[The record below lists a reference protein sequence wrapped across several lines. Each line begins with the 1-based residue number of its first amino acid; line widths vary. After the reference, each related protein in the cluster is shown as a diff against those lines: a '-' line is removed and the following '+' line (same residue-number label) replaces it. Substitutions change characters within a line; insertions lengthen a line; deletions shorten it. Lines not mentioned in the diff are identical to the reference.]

1 MLADLEL
8 GEYGRQMPYS
18 LEAEQSV
25 LGAVLIDPA
34 CFALVMESLRADT
47 FYRPQHR
54 QIFEVMSTMF
64 NLNKTMDFI
73 TILDAVKSE
82 GIFDTDEDAKIYLTN
97 LAQVVPSAANVEA
110 YCKIVREK
118 YYVRRLIEASRG
130 IIEMA
135 SDSQAESDVLLD
147 SAEQSIFDIRQG
159 RNTSSFKHIRTAI
172 TETYEVLQRLSGED
186 RDKYRGIPTG
196 FSMLDRVITG
206 LNRTDLILI
215 AARPGMGKT
224 SFALNIAENVA
235 TKTDK
240 TVAIFSLEMSSEQL
254 AQRLLSSQ
262 ASVEGQLLR
271 TGELSGDDWVRIAM
285 ASQTLSR
292 ADIYLD
298 DTPGITIGEM
308 KAKLRRLRKVDLVI
322 IDYLQL
328 MSSGRRSENRV
339 QEVSEI
345 TRNLK
350 IMAKE
355 LNVPVS
361 SFAMIFRFRVI
372 MAKELNV
379 PVITLS
385 QLSRGP
391 ESRSDHKPMLSDL
404 RESGSIEQDAD
415 IVLLLFREDYYAR
428 EDAEE
433 RNVANCDVAKNRHG
447 EVGVVKLGWDNRYTR
462 FTNLELGRDE
472 P

>member
-1 MLADLEL
+1 MAQQGISTAFADQ
-8 GEYGRQMPYS
+8 QMPYN

-25 LGAVLIDPA
+25 LGAILIDTS
-34 CFALVMESLRADT
+34 CFPVVVENLRADA
-47 FYRPQHR
+47 FYRPQHQ
-54 QIFEVMSTMF
+54 QIFECMVNMWGQ
-64 NLNKTMDFI
+64 NRTMDFI
-73 TILDAVKSE
+73 TILDAVKNDE
-82 GIFDTDEDAKIYLTN
+82 VFDTPEDAKIYLAN
-97 LAQVVPSAANVEA
+97 LAQIVPSSANVEA
-110 YCKIVREK
+110 YCRIVREK
-118 YYVRRLIEASRG
+118 YYVRRLIQASRE
-130 IIEMA
+130 IIDMA
-135 SDSQAESDVLLD
+135 QDSQAESDTLLD
-147 SAEQSIFDIRQG
+147 CAEQAIFDIRQG
-159 RNTSSFKHIRTAI
+159 RSSSGLKHLRTAI
-172 TETYEVLQRLSGED
+172 TETYETLQRLSGED
-186 RDKYRGIPTG
+186 SDRYRGLSTG
-196 FSMLDRVITG
+196 YSALDRVITG
-206 LNRTDLILI
+206 LNKSDLILI

-262 ASVEGQLLR
+262 ASIEGKALR

-285 ASQTLSR
+285 ASQVLSK

-298 DTPGITIGEM
+298 DTPGITVGEM
-308 KAKLRRLRKVDLVI
+308 KAKLRRLKKVDLVI

-328 MSSGRRSENRV
+328 MSSGRRIENRV

-355 LNVPVS
+355 LDVP
-361 SFAMIFRFRVI
+361 
-372 MAKELNV
+372 L
-379 PVITLS
+379 ITLS

-391 ESRSDHKPMLSDL
+391 ESRADHKPMLSDL

-415 IVLLLFREDYYAR
+415 IVMLLYREDYYAR
-428 EDAEE
+428 EEAQE
-433 RNVANCDVAKNRHG
+433 RNIANCDVAKNRHG
-447 EVGVVKLGWDNRYTR
+447 EVSVVKLGWDNRYTR
-462 FTNLELGRDE
+462 FTTLEFSRNE

>member
-1 MLADLEL
+1 MPSDKRSDKRSEKWGGRTLTDYNT
-8 GEYGRQMPYS
+8 GEQYGQPQMPYN

-25 LGAVLIDPA
+25 LGAVLIDAA
-34 CFALVMESLRADT
+34 CFPAVMENLRPEA
-47 FYRPQHR
+47 FYRPQHQ
-54 QIFEVMSTMF
+54 QIFETMMNMF
-64 NLNKTMDFI
+64 NSSRAMDFI
-73 TILDAVKSE
+73 TVLDAVKNE
-82 GIFDTDEDAKIYLTN
+82 DIFETGEDAKIYLTN
-97 LAQVVPSAANVEA
+97 LAQVVPSSTNVEA

-118 YYVRRLIEASRG
+118 YYVRRLITASRE
-130 IIEMA
+130 IIDMA
-135 SDSQAESDVLLD
+135 QESQAESDVLLD

-159 RNTSSFKHIRTAI
+159 RNTSALKHIRTAI
-172 TETYEVLQRLSGED
+172 TETYETLQRLSGED
-186 RDKYRGIPTG
+186 RDRFKATSTG
-196 FSMLDRVITG
+196 YPALDHVITG
-206 LNRTDLILI
+206 LNKTDLILI

-235 TKTDK
+235 TKEKK
-240 TVAIFSLEMSSEQL
+240 TVVVFSLEMSSEQL

-262 ASVEGQLLR
+262 ASIEGKSLR

-285 ASQTLSR
+285 ASQVLSK
-292 ADIYLD
+292 ADIWLD
-298 DTPGITIGEM
+298 DTPGITVGEM
-308 KAKLRRLRKVDLVI
+308 KAKLRRLKKVDLVI

-328 MSSGRRSENRV
+328 MSSGKRIDNRV

-355 LNVPVS
+355 MNVP
-361 SFAMIFRFRVI
+361 
-372 MAKELNV
+372 L
-379 PVITLS
+379 ITLS

-391 ESRSDHKPMLSDL
+391 ESRADHKPMLSDL

-415 IVLLLFREDYYAR
+415 IVMLLFREDYYAR
-428 EDAEE
+428 EEAEE

-447 EVGVVKLGWDNRYTR
+447 ETGVVKLGWDNRYTR
-462 FTNLELGRDE
+462 FTNLEFSRDE

>member
-1 MLADLEL
+1 
-8 GEYGRQMPYS
+8 MPYN

-25 LGAVLIDPA
+25 LGAILIDSA
-34 CFALVMESLRADT
+34 CFSVVMEILRPDA
-47 FYRPQHR
+47 FYRPQHQ
-54 QIFEVMSTMF
+54 QIFEVMMNMF
-64 NLNKTMDFI
+64 NQSKVMDFI
-73 TILDAVKSE
+73 TILDAVKNE
-82 GIFDTDEDAKIYLTN
+82 DIFDTGEDAKIYLTN
-97 LAQVVPSAANVEA
+97 LAQVVPSSTNVQA

-118 YYVRRLIEASRG
+118 YYVRRLITASRD
-130 IIEMA
+130 IIDMA
-135 SDSQAESDVLLD
+135 QEPQAESDVLLD

-159 RNTSSFKHIRTAI
+159 RNTSAFKHIRTAI
-172 TETYEVLQRLSGED
+172 TETYETLQRLSGED
-186 RDKYRGIPTG
+186 RDKYKGTSTG
-196 FSMLDRVITG
+196 YPVLDHVITG
-206 LNRTDLILI
+206 LNKTDLILI

-240 TVAIFSLEMSSEQL
+240 TVAVFSLEMSTEQL

-262 ASVEGQLLR
+262 ASIEGKALR

-285 ASQTLSR
+285 ASQVLSK

-298 DTPGITIGEM
+298 DTPGITVGEM
-308 KAKLRRLRKVDLVI
+308 KAKLRRLKKVDLVI

-328 MSSGRRSENRV
+328 MSSGRRIDNRV

-355 LNVPVS
+355 LNVP
-361 SFAMIFRFRVI
+361 
-372 MAKELNV
+372 L
-379 PVITLS
+379 ITLS

-391 ESRSDHKPMLSDL
+391 ESRTSHRPMLSDL

-415 IVLLLFREDYYAR
+415 IVMLLYREDYYAR
-428 EDAEE
+428 EEAEE
-433 RNVANCDVAKNRHG
+433 RNIVECDVAKNRHG
-447 EVGVVKLGWDNRYTR
+447 EVGVVKMGWDNRYTR
-462 FTNLELGRDE
+462 FTNLEFSRNE

>member
-1 MLADLEL
+1 MAEFNLDTA
-8 GEYGRQMPYS
+8 EYGRQMPYS

-25 LGAVLIDPA
+25 LGAVLIDPS
-34 CFALVMESLRADT
+34 CFSLVLENLRSGA
-47 FYRPQHR
+47 FYRPQHQ
-54 QIFEVMSTMF
+54 QIFDVMTNMF
-64 NLNKTMDFI
+64 NLNRTMDFI
-73 TILDAVKSE
+73 TILDAVKGE
-82 GIFDTDEDAKIYLTN
+82 QIFETDEDAKIYLTN

-118 YYVRRLIEASRG
+118 YYVRRLITASRE
-130 IIEMA
+130 IIDMA
-135 SDSQAESDVLLD
+135 QESQAESDVLLD

-172 TETYEVLQRLSGED
+172 TETYELLQHLSGED
-186 RDKYRGIPTG
+186 RDKYKGISTG
-196 FSMLDRVITG
+196 YPALDRVITG
-206 LNRTDLILI
+206 LNKTDLILI

-235 TKTDK
+235 TKGTR

-285 ASQTLSR
+285 ASQALSK

-298 DTPGITIGEM
+298 DTPGITVGEM
-308 KAKLRRLRKVDLVI
+308 KAKLRRLKKVDLVI

-328 MSSGRRSENRV
+328 MSTGRRSENRV

-355 LNVPVS
+355 LNVPV
-361 SFAMIFRFRVI
+361 
-372 MAKELNV
+372 
-379 PVITLS
+379 ITLS

-391 ESRSDHKPMLSDL
+391 ESRTTHKPMLSDL

-415 IVLLLFREDYYAR
+415 IVLLLYREDYYAR
-428 EDAEE
+428 EEAEE
-433 RNVANCDVAKNRHG
+433 RNIAECDVAKNRHG

>member
-1 MLADLEL
+1 
-8 GEYGRQMPYS
+8 
-18 LEAEQSV
+18 
-25 LGAVLIDPA
+25 
-34 CFALVMESLRADT
+34 
-47 FYRPQHR
+47 
-54 QIFEVMSTMF
+54 
-64 NLNKTMDFI
+64 
-73 TILDAVKSE
+73 
-82 GIFDTDEDAKIYLTN
+82 
-97 LAQVVPSAANVEA
+97 
-110 YCKIVREK
+110 
-118 YYVRRLIEASRG
+118 
-130 IIEMA
+130 
-135 SDSQAESDVLLD
+135 
-147 SAEQSIFDIRQG
+147 
-159 RNTSSFKHIRTAI
+159 
-172 TETYEVLQRLSGED
+172 
-186 RDKYRGIPTG
+186 
-196 FSMLDRVITG
+196 
-206 LNRTDLILI
+206 
-215 AARPGMGKT
+215 
-224 SFALNIAENVA
+224 
-235 TKTDK
+235 
-240 TVAIFSLEMSSEQL
+240 
-254 AQRLLSSQ
+254 
-262 ASVEGQLLR
+262 
-271 TGELSGDDWVRIAM
+271 M

-350 IMAKE
+350 
-355 LNVPVS
+355 
-361 SFAMIFRFRVI
+361 I

>member
-1 MLADLEL
+1 MAQDLSAALYADGQL
-8 GEYGRQMPYS
+8 PYN

-25 LGAVLIDPA
+25 LGAVLVDPS
-34 CFALVMESLRADT
+34 CFPLVLENLRPEV
-47 FYRPQHR
+47 FYRPQH
-54 QIFEVMSTMF
+54 QQMFEVMTAMF
-64 NLNKTMDFI
+64 NMGETLDFI
-73 TILDAVKSE
+73 TILDAVKRE
-82 GIFDTDEDAKIYLTN
+82 GVFQTDEDAKIYLTN
-97 LAQVVPSAANVEA
+97 LVQVVPSSANVEA
-110 YCKIVREK
+110 YCRIVQEK
-118 YYVRRLIEASRG
+118 YYVRRLILASRE
-130 IIEMA
+130 IIDMA
-135 SDSQAESDVLLD
+135 QDAQSESELLLD
-147 SAEQSIFDIRQG
+147 SAEQRIFEIRQG
-159 RNTSSFKHIRTAI
+159 RNTGAFKHVRTAI
-172 TETYEVLQRLSGED
+172 IETYETLQRLSGDE
-186 RDKYRGIPTG
+186 RDKYKGLSTG
-196 FSMLDRVITG
+196 YPALDRVITG
-206 LNRTDLILI
+206 LNKSDLILI

-224 SFALNIAENVA
+224 SLALNIAENVA
-235 TKTDK
+235 TKSDK

-262 ASVEGQLLR
+262 ASIEGKALR
-271 TGELSGDDWVRIAM
+271 TGELSGDDWTRIAM
-285 ASQTLSR
+285 ASQALSK

-308 KAKLRRLRKVDLVI
+308 KAKLRRLKKVDLVI

-328 MSSGRRSENRV
+328 MSSGRRIENRV
-339 QEVSEI
+339 QEVSEL

-355 LNVPVS
+355 LD
-361 SFAMIFRFRVI
+361 
-372 MAKELNV
+372 V

-415 IVLLLFREDYYAR
+415 IVLLLYREDYYAR

-462 FTNLELGRDE
+462 FTNLEFSRTE

>member
-1 MLADLEL
+1 
-8 GEYGRQMPYS
+8 MPYS

-97 LAQVVPSAANVEA
+97 LAQVVPSSANVEA
-110 YCKIVREK
+110 YCRIVREK
-118 YYVRRLIEASRG
+118 YYVRRLITASRE
-130 IIEMA
+130 IIDMA
-135 SDSQAESDVLLD
+135 QESQAESDVLLD

-172 TETYEVLQRLSGED
+172 TETYELLQHLSGED
-186 RDKYRGIPTG
+186 RDKYKGISTG
-196 FSMLDRVITG
+196 YPALDRVITG
-206 LNRTDLILI
+206 LNKTDLILI

-224 SFALNIAENVA
+224 SLALNIAENVA
-235 TKTDK
+235 TKGGR
-240 TVAIFSLEMSSEQL
+240 TVAVFSLEMSSEQL

-271 TGELSGDDWVRIAM
+271 TGELTGDDWVRIAM
-285 ASQTLSR
+285 ASQVLSK
-292 ADIYLD
+292 ADVYLD
-298 DTPGITIGEM
+298 DTPGITVGEM
-308 KAKLRRLRKVDLVI
+308 KAKLRRLKKVDLVI

-328 MSSGRRSENRV
+328 MSTGRRSENRV

-355 LNVPVS
+355 LNVPV
-361 SFAMIFRFRVI
+361 
-372 MAKELNV
+372 
-379 PVITLS
+379 ITLS

-391 ESRSDHKPMLSDL
+391 ESRTTHKPMLSDL

-415 IVLLLFREDYYAR
+415 IVLLLYREDYYAR
-428 EDAEE
+428 EEAEE
-433 RNVANCDVAKNRHG
+433 RNIAECDVAKNRHG

>member
-1 MLADLEL
+1 MAEIEL
-8 GEYGRQMPYS
+8 GAQQMPYN

-34 CFALVMESLRADT
+34 CFGEVMENLRPEA
-47 FYRPQHR
+47 FYRPQH
-54 QIFEVMSTMF
+54 QQVYEVMMNMF
-64 NLNKTMDFI
+64 NQSRTMDFI
-73 TILDAVKSE
+73 TILDAVKTE
-82 GIFDTDEDAKIYLTN
+82 GIFETDEDAKIYLTN
-97 LAQVVPSAANVEA
+97 LAQVVPSSNNVEA
-110 YCKIVREK
+110 YSRIVREK
-118 YYVRRLIEASRG
+118 FYVRRLITASRG

-135 SDSQAESDVLLD
+135 QEGQTESDLLLD
-147 SAEQSIFDIRQG
+147 SAEQRIFEIRQG
-159 RNTSSFKHIRTAI
+159 RNTSAFKHIRTAI
-172 TETYEVLQRLSGED
+172 TETYETLQRLSGED
-186 RDKYRGIPTG
+186 RDRYRGLSTG
-196 FSMLDRVITG
+196 YAALDKVITG
-206 LNRTDLILI
+206 LNRTDLILV

-224 SFALNIAENVA
+224 SFALNIAENVS
-235 TKTDK
+235 TKSQK

-262 ASVEGQLLR
+262 ALVEGKSLR

-285 ASQTLSR
+285 ASQVLSK
-292 ADIYLD
+292 ANIYLD

-308 KAKLRRLRKVDLVI
+308 KAKLRRLKQVDLVI

-328 MSSGRRSENRV
+328 MSSGRRIENRV

-355 LNVPVS
+355 MNVP
-361 SFAMIFRFRVI
+361 
-372 MAKELNV
+372 L
-379 PVITLS
+379 ITLS

-391 ESRSDHKPMLSDL
+391 ESRADHKPMLSDL

-415 IVLLLFREDYYAR
+415 IVLLLYREDYYAR
-428 EDAEE
+428 EEAEE
-433 RNVANCDVAKNRHG
+433 RNIANCDVAKNRHG
-447 EVGVVKLGWDNRYTR
+447 EVGVVKLGWDSRYTR
-462 FTNLELGRDE
+462 FANLELSRHE

>member
-1 MLADLEL
+1 MADLDL
-8 GEYGRQMPYS
+8 GGQYGQQMPYN

-25 LGAVLIDPA
+25 LGAVLIDSA
-34 CFALVMESLRADT
+34 CFAAVIENLRADV
-47 FYRPQHR
+47 FYRPQHQ
-54 QIFEVMSTMF
+54 QIFEVMASMF
-64 NLNKTMDFI
+64 NQNKTMDFI
-73 TILDAVKSE
+73 TILDEVKDE
-82 GIFDTDEDAKIYLTN
+82 DIFETSEDAKIYLTN
-97 LAQVVPSAANVEA
+97 LAQVVPSASNVEA

-118 YYVRRLIEASRG
+118 YYVRRLITASRD
-130 IIEMA
+130 IIDMA
-135 SDSQAESDVLLD
+135 QESQAESDILLD
-147 SAEQSIFDIRQG
+147 SAEQAIFDIRQG
-159 RNTSSFKHIRTAI
+159 RNTSAFKHIRTAI
-172 TETYEVLQRLSGED
+172 TETYETLQHLSGED
-186 RDKYRGIPTG
+186 RDKYKGISSGYPA
-196 FSMLDRVITG
+196 LDHVITG
-206 LNRTDLILI
+206 LNKSDLILI

-235 TKTDK
+235 TKGDR
-240 TVAIFSLEMSSEQL
+240 TVAVFSLEMSSEQL

-262 ASVEGQLLR
+262 ASIEGKLLR

-285 ASQTLSR
+285 ASQVLSK

-298 DTPGITIGEM
+298 DTPGITVGEM
-308 KAKLRRLRKVDLVI
+308 KAKLRRLKKVDLVI

-328 MSSGRRSENRV
+328 MSSGRRIDNRV

-350 IMAKE
+350 I
-355 LNVPVS
+355 L
-361 SFAMIFRFRVI
+361 
-372 MAKELNV
+372 AKELNV

-415 IVLLLFREDYYAR
+415 IVLLLYREDYYAR
-428 EDAEE
+428 EEAEE

-462 FTNLELGRDE
+462 FTNLELSRNE

>member
-1 MLADLEL
+1 MAGYESL
-8 GEYGRQMPYS
+8 EYGQQLPYN

-25 LGAVLIDPA
+25 LGAVLIDPS
-34 CFALVMESLRADT
+34 CFPAVLERLRSEN
-47 FYRPQHR
+47 FYRPQHQR
-54 QIFEVMSTMF
+54 IFEVMVNMF
-64 NLNKTMDFI
+64 NLNRTMDFI
-73 TILDAVKSE
+73 TILDAVKDES
-82 GIFDTDEDAKIYLTN
+82 IFDTEEDAKIYLTN
-97 LAQVVPSAANVEA
+97 LAQVVPSAANVDA
-110 YCKIVREK
+110 YCQIMLEK
-118 YYVRRLIEASRG
+118 YYMRRLILASQE
-130 IIEMA
+130 IIESA
-135 SDSQAESDVLLD
+135 QEAQADSDLLLD
-147 SAEQSIFDIRQG
+147 AAEQKIFEIRQG
-159 RNTSSFKHIRTAI
+159 RGASSFKHVRTAI
-172 TETYEVLQRLSGED
+172 TETYETLQRLSGED
-186 RDKYRGIPTG
+186 RDKYKGMSTG
-196 FSMLDRVITG
+196 YPALDRVITG
-206 LNRTDLILI
+206 LNKSDLILI

-235 TKTDK
+235 TKSER

-262 ASVEGQLLR
+262 ASVEGKSLR

-285 ASQTLSR
+285 ASQVLAK

-328 MSSGRRSENRV
+328 MSSGRRIENRV

-355 LNVPVS
+355 LNVPV
-361 SFAMIFRFRVI
+361 
-372 MAKELNV
+372 
-379 PVITLS
+379 ITLS

-391 ESRSDHKPMLSDL
+391 ESRADHKPMLSDL

-415 IVLLLFREDYYAR
+415 IVLLLYREDYYAR
-428 EDAEE
+428 EEAEE
-433 RNVANCDVAKNRHG
+433 RNIANCDVAKNRHG
-447 EVGVVKLGWDNRYTR
+447 EVGVVKLGWDSRYTR
-462 FTNLELGRDE
+462 FTNLELARNE

>member
-1 MLADLEL
+1 MAEIEL
-8 GEYGRQMPYS
+8 GAQQMPYN

-34 CFALVMESLRADT
+34 CFGEVMENLRPEA
-47 FYRPQHR
+47 FYRPQH
-54 QIFEVMSTMF
+54 QQVYEVMMNMF
-64 NLNKTMDFI
+64 NQSRTMDFI
-73 TILDAVKSE
+73 TILDAVKTE
-82 GIFDTDEDAKIYLTN
+82 GIFETDEDAKIYLTN
-97 LAQVVPSAANVEA
+97 LAQVVPSSNNVEA
-110 YCKIVREK
+110 YSRIVREK
-118 YYVRRLIEASRG
+118 FYVRRLITASRG

-135 SDSQAESDVLLD
+135 QEGQTESDLLLD
-147 SAEQSIFDIRQG
+147 SAEQRIFEIRQG
-159 RNTSSFKHIRTAI
+159 RNTSAFKHIRTAI
-172 TETYEVLQRLSGED
+172 TETYETLQRLSGED
-186 RDKYRGIPTG
+186 RDRYRGLSTG
-196 FSMLDRVITG
+196 YPALDKVITG
-206 LNRTDLILI
+206 LNRTDLILV

-224 SFALNIAENVA
+224 SFALNIAENVS
-235 TKTDK
+235 TKSQK

-262 ASVEGQLLR
+262 ALVEGKSLR

-285 ASQTLSR
+285 ASQVLSK
-292 ADIYLD
+292 ANIYLD

-308 KAKLRRLRKVDLVI
+308 KAKLRRLKQVDLVI

-328 MSSGRRSENRV
+328 MSSGRRIENRV

-355 LNVPVS
+355 MNVP
-361 SFAMIFRFRVI
+361 
-372 MAKELNV
+372 L
-379 PVITLS
+379 ITLS

-391 ESRSDHKPMLSDL
+391 ESRADHKPMLSDL

-415 IVLLLFREDYYAR
+415 IVLLLYREDYYAR
-428 EDAEE
+428 EEADE
-433 RNVANCDVAKNRHG
+433 RNIANCDVAKNRHG
-447 EVGVVKLGWDNRYTR
+447 EVGVVKLGWDSRYTR
-462 FTNLELGRDE
+462 FTNLELSRHE

>member
-1 MLADLEL
+1 MAEIEL
-8 GEYGRQMPYS
+8 GAQQMPYN

-34 CFALVMESLRADT
+34 CFGEVMENLRPEA
-47 FYRPQHR
+47 FYRPQN
-54 QIFEVMSTMF
+54 QQVYEVMMNMF
-64 NLNKTMDFI
+64 NQSRTMDFI
-73 TILDAVKSE
+73 TILDAVKTE
-82 GIFDTDEDAKIYLTN
+82 GIFETDEDAKIYLTN
-97 LAQVVPSAANVEA
+97 LAQVVPSSNNVEA
-110 YCKIVREK
+110 YSRIVREK
-118 YYVRRLIEASRG
+118 FYVRRLITASRG

-135 SDSQAESDVLLD
+135 QEGQTESDLLLD
-147 SAEQSIFDIRQG
+147 SAEQRIFEIRQG
-159 RNTSSFKHIRTAI
+159 RNTSAFKHIRTAI
-172 TETYEVLQRLSGED
+172 TETYETLQRLSGED
-186 RDKYRGIPTG
+186 RDRYRGLSTG
-196 FSMLDRVITG
+196 YPALDKVITG
-206 LNRTDLILI
+206 LNRTDLILV

-224 SFALNIAENVA
+224 SFALNIAENVS
-235 TKTDK
+235 TKSQK

-262 ASVEGQLLR
+262 ALVEGKSLR

-285 ASQTLSR
+285 ASQVLSK
-292 ADIYLD
+292 ANIYLD

-308 KAKLRRLRKVDLVI
+308 KAKLRRLKQVDLVI

-328 MSSGRRSENRV
+328 MSSGRRIENRV

-355 LNVPVS
+355 MNVP
-361 SFAMIFRFRVI
+361 
-372 MAKELNV
+372 L
-379 PVITLS
+379 ITLS

-391 ESRSDHKPMLSDL
+391 ESRADHKPMLSDL

-415 IVLLLFREDYYAR
+415 IVLLLYREDYYAR
-428 EDAEE
+428 EEAEE
-433 RNVANCDVAKNRHG
+433 RNIANCDVAKNRHG
-447 EVGVVKLGWDNRYTR
+447 EVGVVKLGWDSRYTR
-462 FTNLELGRDE
+462 FTNLELSRHE

>member
-1 MLADLEL
+1 MAEQGNL
-8 GEYGRQMPYS
+8 GEYGRQPPYS

-34 CFALVMESLRADT
+34 CFPVVLENLRPEA
-47 FYRPQHR
+47 FYRPQHQ
-54 QIFEVMSTMF
+54 QIFEILTGMF
-64 NLNKTMDFI
+64 NLNRTMDFI
-73 TILDAVKSE
+73 TILEEVRAGDVFE
-82 GIFDTDEDAKIYLTN
+82 TDEDAKIYLTN
-97 LAQVVPSAANVEA
+97 LAQVVPSSSNVEA
-110 YCKIVREK
+110 YCRIVREK
-118 YYVRRLIEASRG
+118 YYVRRLIGSSRE
-130 IIEMA
+130 IIELA
-135 SDSQAESDVLLD
+135 QDSGEESDVLLD
-147 SAEQSIFDIRQG
+147 AAEQKIFDIRQG
-159 RNTSSFKHIRTAI
+159 RNTSAFKHIRTAI
-172 TETYEVLQRLSGED
+172 TETYETLQHLSGED
-186 RDKYRGIPTG
+186 RDKYRGISTG
-196 FSMLDRVITG
+196 FSLLDRQITG
-206 LNRTDLILI
+206 LNRSDLILI

-235 TKTDK
+235 TKSGK
-240 TVAIFSLEMSSEQL
+240 TVAVFSLEMSSEQL

-262 ASVEGQLLR
+262 ASVEGQSLR

-285 ASQTLSR
+285 ASQVLSK

-308 KAKLRRLRKVDLVI
+308 KAKLRRLRRVDLVI

-328 MSSGRRSENRV
+328 MSTGRRDGNRV

-355 LNVPVS
+355 LNVPV
-361 SFAMIFRFRVI
+361 
-372 MAKELNV
+372 
-379 PVITLS
+379 ITLS

-391 ESRSDHKPMLSDL
+391 ESRTDHRPMLSDL

-415 IVLLLFREDYYAR
+415 IVLLLYREDYYAR
-428 EDAEE
+428 EEAEE
-433 RNVANCDVAKNRHG
+433 RGIAQCDVAKNRHG

-462 FTNLELGRDE
+462 FTNLEFSRNE

>member
-1 MLADLEL
+1 MAEIEL
-8 GEYGRQMPYS
+8 GAQQMPYN

-34 CFALVMESLRADT
+34 CFGEVMENLRPEA
-47 FYRPQHR
+47 FYRPQH
-54 QIFEVMSTMF
+54 QQVYEVMMNMF
-64 NLNKTMDFI
+64 NQSRTMDFI
-73 TILDAVKSE
+73 TILDAVKTE
-82 GIFDTDEDAKIYLTN
+82 GIFETDEDAKIYLTN
-97 LAQVVPSAANVEA
+97 LAQVVPSSNNVEA
-110 YCKIVREK
+110 YSRIVREK
-118 YYVRRLIEASRG
+118 FYVRRLITASRG

-135 SDSQAESDVLLD
+135 QEGQTESDLLLD
-147 SAEQSIFDIRQG
+147 SAEQRIFEIRQG
-159 RNTSSFKHIRTAI
+159 RNTSAFKHIRTAI
-172 TETYEVLQRLSGED
+172 TETYETLQRLSGED
-186 RDKYRGIPTG
+186 RDRYRGLSTG
-196 FSMLDRVITG
+196 YPALDKVITG
-206 LNRTDLILI
+206 LNRTDLILV

-224 SFALNIAENVA
+224 SFALNIAENVS
-235 TKTDK
+235 TKSQK

-262 ASVEGQLLR
+262 ALVEGKSLR

-285 ASQTLSR
+285 ASQVLSK
-292 ADIYLD
+292 ANIYLD

-308 KAKLRRLRKVDLVI
+308 KAKLRRLKQVDLVI

-328 MSSGRRSENRV
+328 MSSGRRIENRV

-355 LNVPVS
+355 MNVP
-361 SFAMIFRFRVI
+361 
-372 MAKELNV
+372 L
-379 PVITLS
+379 ITLSQLFRS

-391 ESRSDHKPMLSDL
+391 ESRADHKPMLSDL

-415 IVLLLFREDYYAR
+415 IVLLLYREDYYAR
-428 EDAEE
+428 EEAEE
-433 RNVANCDVAKNRHG
+433 RNIANCDVAKNRHG
-447 EVGVVKLGWDNRYTR
+447 EVGVVKLGWDSRYTR
-462 FTNLELGRDE
+462 FTNLELSRHE